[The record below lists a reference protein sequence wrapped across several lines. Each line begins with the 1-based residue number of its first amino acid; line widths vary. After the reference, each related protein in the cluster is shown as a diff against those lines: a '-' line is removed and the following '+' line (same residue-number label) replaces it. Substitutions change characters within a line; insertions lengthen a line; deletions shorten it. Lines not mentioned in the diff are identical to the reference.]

1 MKEYAAIETHIC
13 LLLLVA
19 GALLIFFGCRS
30 GWKYM
35 VQKKRCTDKTDGIV
49 VGYSRRGYG
58 GEGSCIHLPVVEYTV
73 LQKQYRI
80 IGPEYRAYVTKTTRL
95 KAEKGAEH
103 EYTTEVRNQVFR
115 ESIRKSGFLDTVGNP
130 MEKLFPQGSLI
141 PVYYDPEKPK
151 LAYVLRYCN
160 CCYIFWMGLLTGLL
174 LLGIDLFLIIF

>member
-19 GALLIFFGCRS
+19 GALLIFLGCRF

-95 KAEKGAEH
+95 KAEK
-103 EYTTEVRNQVFR
+103 
-115 ESIRKSGFLDTVGNP
+115 
-130 MEKLFPQGSLI
+130 
-141 PVYYDPEKPK
+141 
-151 LAYVLRYCN
+151 
-160 CCYIFWMGLLTGLL
+160 
-174 LLGIDLFLIIF
+174 